1 MKTIEEILD
10 ELVEEPD
17 NYGNGFEW
25 LCTKE
30 EAINCMEA
38 YASEQTE
45 KYKELI
51 DWLDNECPAVCP
63 PLEPYTTADLSH
75 DFAEILRSKL
85 DDLKTE
91 LGL

>member
-1 MKTIEEILD
+1 MKTAEEILD

-51 DWLDNECPAVCP
+51 KAYELYREWLGVDIVKCKNAWDKV
-63 PLEPYTTADLSH
+63 
-75 DFAEILRSKL
+75 KQ
-85 DDLKTE
+85 LKTE